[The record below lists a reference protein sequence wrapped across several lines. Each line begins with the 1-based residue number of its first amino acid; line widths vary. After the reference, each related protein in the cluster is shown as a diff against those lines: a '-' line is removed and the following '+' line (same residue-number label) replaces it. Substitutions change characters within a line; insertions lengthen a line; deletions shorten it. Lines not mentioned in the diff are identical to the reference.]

1 MTQLIDRLSLIAD
14 AYDLF
19 LVDQWGVLHDGAKAH
34 DGAKDA
40 LRALR
45 EADKR
50 IVLISN
56 SSKRV
61 AVSETRLAALGIDR
75 DFYDGMVTS
84 GEMGWHA
91 MRARTDSF
99 YAEIGRR
106 CFLFTWAGDNS
117 FLDGQDLEE
126 VDTVAE
132 AEFVILSGTGGAAV
146 DTDTY
151 ENALQDAA
159 ARDLPM
165 VCLNRDFVS
174 VSPEGELIDCTGKL
188 AQRYEELGGTVRS
201 YGKPGREIY
210 DACLALA
217 PGTDTPL
224 MIGDSLHHD
233 IAGANNVGIDSVLI
247 TNGIHRFDLDI
258 GDDAVPAPEDLSN
271 LSETYGARPTYA
283 MTRFVW

>member
-34 DGAKDA
+34 DGAKEA

-45 EADKR
+45 EADKQ

-61 AVSETRLAALGIDR
+61 EVSEARLGALGIER
-75 DFYDGMVTS
+75 DVYDGMITS

-91 MRARTDSF
+91 MQARTDSF
-99 YAEIGRR
+99 YDEIGHR
-106 CFLFTWAGDNS
+106 CFLFTWDGDNS
-117 FLDGQDLEE
+117 ILDGQDLEE

-132 AEFVILSGTGGAAV
+132 AEFLILAGTNA
-146 DTDTY
+146 TETNY
-151 ENALQDAA
+151 EDYLQEAA
-159 ARDLPM
+159 ARNLPM

-174 VSPEGELIDCTGKL
+174 VSPEGELIECSGKL
-188 AQRYEELGGTVRS
+188 ARRYEELGGSVRS

-217 PGTDTPL
+217 PGADTPL

-258 GDDAVPAPEDLSN
+258 DSDAAPTTEDVSDLSD
-271 LSETYGARPTYA
+271 TYGARPTDA